1 MQAAA
6 KSAKKLVT
14 RERRKIGLGQIILLL
29 LVLLFTVFCFA
40 PVILVFISV
49 KLNGCCIGSHTR
61 FCIGGFLRDL

>member
-40 PVILVFISV
+40 PVILVFIFSFIDTS
-49 KLNGCCIGSHTR
+49 CQ
-61 FCIGGFLRDL
+61 